1 MPLQVGDEMILRGC
15 AWMSR
20 KRIFSSSRWI
30 ARWVWSRPVCLP
42 SACQAFTATWPLVSG
57 ASISTTS
64 QASMS
69 VSIFGMP
76 QVAPSARTTPLSSP
90 SCFTSAWVFQAMPL
104 PPLPTLPISG
114 PSAVK
119 RL

>member
-1 MPLQVGDEMILRGC
+1 M
-15 AWMSR
+15 
-20 KRIFSSSRWI
+20 
-30 ARWVWSRPVCLP
+30 P

-57 ASISTTS
+57 ASCRITS

-76 QVAPSARTTPLSSP
+76 QVTPSAVTRPFSSP
-90 SCFTSAWVFQAMPL
+90 SCFTSVCVFQAMPL
-104 PPLPTLPISG
+104 PPLPTLFISG